1 MQRLINRVL
10 ISVAGKDSHIRELLS
25 SGSTAFFLKIGSVLV
40 VYLFQFVVA
49 KIHGSEGNGLF
60 SFCYAILNIL
70 MIISMLG
77 LETYLVR
84 FIADYANKKL
94 WGGIQMLYRKAVT
107 LTFLMAVFLS
117 IILYTTLPGLMGTIG
132 KASYTQ
138 GLQITAIALIP
149 AAIVRLNSEALKGL
163 KLIKEYSL
171 LQNISILAFAS
182 LGFVILEFF
191 THQKENILWGLLI
204 GEVIVMLW
212 SFYLWQRQAGNQSKA
227 DVSRVSS
234 RDMLKTSIPLLLAS
248 TIFFLM
254 NWTDKIMLGFMA
266 NQSELGVYEV
276 AIKISQL
283 GNIVIFAINTIAAP
297 KFSEFYGSQNMEQF
311 KKFTQQTTAII
322 LLATLPVILFIMI
335 LPGFLLGIFGS
346 AFLAGKTSLLLLS
359 VGAFFSAATGS
370 VVIIL
375 NMTGK
380 QKTSQYILLT
390 VGIVNV
396 LLNYFL
402 IPTYGIKGAAIATMI
417 STAGWNIAA
426 MIAVYSYYG
435 FWTINFTNLF
445 RS

>member
-1 MQRLINRVL
+1 MQQLLNRVL
-10 ISVAGKDSHIRELLS
+10 AFIGGRDSHIRELLS

-40 VYLFQFVVA
+40 VYLFQFMVA
-49 KIHGSEGNGLF
+49 KVYGSEGNGLF

-70 MIISMLG
+70 MIVSMLG
-77 LETYLVR
+77 LETYLIR

-94 WGGIQMLYRKAVT
+94 WGGIQMLYRKAIT
-107 LTFLMAVFLS
+107 LTFLMAIILG
-117 IILYTTLPGLMGTIG
+117 IILYLTLPGLMDTIG
-132 KASYTQ
+132 KANYTQ

-163 KLIKEYSL
+163 KLIKQYSL
-171 LQNISILAFAS
+171 LQNISILAFAM
-182 LGFVILEFF
+182 LGIAILEFF
-191 THQKENILWGLLI
+191 GHQKENILWGLLI
-204 GEVIVMLW
+204 GELLVMIW
-212 SFYLWQRQAGNQSKA
+212 SFYLWQKHAGNQSEA
-227 DVSRVSS
+227 DVSPVSS
-234 RDMLKTSIPLLLAS
+234 REMLKTSIPLLLAS

-266 NQSELGVYEV
+266 TQSELGVYEV

-297 KFSEFYGSQNMEQF
+297 KFSEFYGSQDMAQF

-322 LLATLPVILFIMI
+322 LLVTLPVILFIMI
-335 LPGFLLGIFGS
+335 FPGFLLGIFGS
-346 AFLAGKTSLLLLS
+346 AFLAGKTSLWLLTI
-359 VGAFFSAATGS
+359 GAFFSAGTGS

-380 QKTSQYILLT
+380 QKTSQYILFT
-390 VGIVNV
+390 VGMMNV

-402 IPTYGIKGAAIATMI
+402 IPLYGIKGAAIATMI

-426 MIAVYSYYG
+426 MIAVYQYYG
-435 FWTINFTNLF
+435 FWTINFTNLL